1 MQFAG
6 TDETYDSTWFAYK
19 SMAFL
24 VDRDKP
30 DLLTEKWKC
39 RQIVSDVVGQ
49 GKDSAQ
55 WNKQYIPQF
64 CRKKK
69 QCLSTTQQ

>member
-30 DLLTEKWKC
+30 DLLTEK
-39 RQIVSDVVGQ
+39 
-49 GKDSAQ
+49 
-55 WNKQYIPQF
+55 
-64 CRKKK
+64 
-69 QCLSTTQQ
+69 

>member
-6 TDETYDSTWFAYK
+6 TDETYYNTWFMCK

-30 DLLTEKWKC
+30 RET
-39 RQIVSDVVGQ
+39 
-49 GKDSAQ
+49 
-55 WNKQYIPQF
+55 
-64 CRKKK
+64 
-69 QCLSTTQQ
+69 LSTVIINFM